1 MKIDFLDLA
10 RQELDDAFDW
20 YEAQAPGLGYDFLSE
35 IDRAVRRILVYPQSA
50 AIIETGLRRVLI
62 NRFPYGIIYGLD
74 EDRVVVVAV
83 AHLHREPCYW
93 IDRIVYSTKPDGR
106 NMVRERRTMYGRKR
120 QRRSN
125 KAIV

>member
-35 IDRAVRRILVYPQSA
+35 IDRAVRRILVYSQSA

-74 EDRVVVVAV
+74 EDRVVGVAV